1 MLTAPLPLN
10 EAERLQFLYQEELL
24 DTLPEKSF
32 DSLTRLASEILQV
45 PIALVSLVDKERQWF
60 KSCVGLEV
68 RETHRDFAFCAH
80 AILDDEVLVVEDA
93 RTDERFLDSPL
104 VQGEPQIR
112 FYAGV
117 PIKGG
122 GELNLGTFCVIGRE
136 PKKLSEKELER
147 LKDLASLVDD
157 SLALRRTLRNQR
169 KNRDSLVHAEKMA
182 SIGLLA
188 SGVAHEINTPM
199 QFVATNT
206 TFIQSGFQEIQDF
219 LEKVQSLP
227 VVPSPAGAL
236 LRDDIR
242 VKEMAEDA
250 DLAYLL
256 REVPMAISQNQE
268 GIRRVTEVVAAMR
281 DFSHEHQ
288 GVKIAEQLNEAVSS
302 TVVLSRNSRKHTAEV
317 KLDLAPDLPLVEC
330 NRGEINQVILNLLIN
345 AADAIADRIQMG
357 MEGVGLIQ
365 IRSFQ
370 RDASVVLE
378 VEDNGAGINPR
389 VRPNIFDPFFTTKPF
404 GKGTGQGLTICY
416 DIVVHKHGGK
426 IEVASP
432 VGKRRTVFRVV
443 LPIKAAVHEDAHS
456 DQA

>member
-1 MLTAPLPLN
+1 MPAAPLPLN
-10 EAERLQFLYQEELL
+10 EAERLKFLNQEEIL

-32 DSLTRLASEILQV
+32 DALTRLATEILNV
-45 PIALVSLVDKERQWF
+45 PIALVSLIDRERQWF
-60 KSCVGLEV
+60 KSCVGLNV
-68 RETHRDFAFCAH
+68 SETHRDFAFCAH
-80 AILDDEVLVVEDA
+80 AILDEEVLVVEDA
-93 RTDERFLDSPL
+93 REDERFRDSPL
-104 VQGEPQIR
+104 VQGDPHIR

-122 GELNLGTFCVIGRE
+122 GEFNLGTFCIIGRE
-136 PKKLSEKELER
+136 PKKLSQRELER
-147 LKDLASLVDD
+147 LKDLAALADD
-157 SLALRRTLRNQR
+157 ALALRRTLRSQR
-169 KNRDSLVHAEKMA
+169 KNRSSLVHAEKMA

-206 TFIQSGFQEIQDF
+206 SFIQTGFQAIHGF

-227 VVPSPAGAL
+227 VVPSPTGAL
-236 LRDDIR
+236 LREDGR
-242 VKEMAEDA
+242 VKQMAEDA

-256 REVPMAISQNQE
+256 REVPIAITQTQE
-268 GIRRVTEVVAAMR
+268 GIRRVTELVVAMR

-288 GVKIAEQLNEAVSS
+288 GAKAAEQLNEAVSS
-302 TVVLSRNSRKHTAEV
+302 TVVLSRNSWKHTAEV

-345 AADAIADRIQMG
+345 AADAIAERIHMG
-357 MEGVGLIQ
+357 MEGLGLIQ

-378 VEDNGAGINPR
+378 VEDNGTGINPR
-389 VRPNIFDPFFTTKPF
+389 VRPNIFDPFFTTKPV

-416 DIVVHKHGGK
+416 DIVVHRHGGK
-426 IEVASP
+426 IEVESP

-443 LPIKAAVHEDAHS
+443 LPIKAAGQEDAPS
-456 DQA
+456 SRA